1 MKINWKNTLAAA
13 GVIGLAAVP
22 FIAKADGFNFNVAV
36 GDDNEAH
43 YHFQDQTIRHNP
55 EMWKAAQSLA
65 HAKIHLWNSRG
76 DFGGHRANAVQDI
89 NLALD
94 EISLAEN
101 NWRDGR

>member
-1 MKINWKNTLAAA
+1 MKINWKNTLVAASLTA
-13 GVIGLAAVP
+13 VAAVP

-43 YHFQDQTIRHNP
+43 YHFRDQAVRHNP

-65 HAKIHLWNSRG
+65 HAKTHLWNSRG

-101 NWRDGR
+101 NWRTGR